1 MINSNCT
8 TKEYYL
14 SILKWKMTSMSG
26 EFYDTENASATPSIS
41 KETAFKK
48 AINHIGASKYL
59 WENPEN
65 ALKIGYHKPGELVF
79 FHQ

>member
-1 MINSNCT
+1 
-8 TKEYYL
+8 
-14 SILKWKMTSMSG
+14 MSG

-65 ALKIGYHKPGELVF
+65 ALKIGYHKPEGELVF
-79 FHQ
+79 LPSMIDQGEKTQVHKFA

>member
-1 MINSNCT
+1 MPPT
-8 TKEYYL
+8 L

-26 EFYDTENASATPSIS
+26 EFYDTENASATQ
-41 KETAFKK
+41 AYLRMHLKK

-65 ALKIGYHKPGELVF
+65 A
-79 FHQ
+79 

>member
-1 MINSNCT
+1 MPPT
-8 TKEYYL
+8 L
-14 SILKWKMTSMSG
+14 SILKNGKMTSMSG

-41 KETAFKK
+41 KEHLKK

-65 ALKIGYHKPGELVF
+65 ALKIGP
-79 FHQ
+79 